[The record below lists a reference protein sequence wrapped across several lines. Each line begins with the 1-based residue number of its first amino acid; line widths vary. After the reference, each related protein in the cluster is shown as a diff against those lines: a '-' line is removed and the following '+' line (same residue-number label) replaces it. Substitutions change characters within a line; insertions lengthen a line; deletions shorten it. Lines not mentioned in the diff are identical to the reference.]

1 MIDRRPAMKGLE
13 FVFIP
18 GGFGENDGA
27 YNFMG
32 TGFATADTKKRQD
45 SWMRF
50 PLPYGLIKH
59 PELGYIMYDVGLGP
73 GEEAD
78 RRPLEHRMINPT
90 IVSREDYVD
99 ERLKQ
104 LGLTVNDITVI
115 ILSHCHWDHM
125 GGLEFFR
132 ETKAIQNIY
141 VSKKD
146 FAHGLVMSHRTAK
159 GYSGMDYYKKNM
171 DVEGAEFCLLDD
183 EDIELF
189 PGIQLLMLPGHTPCV
204 IGLLLK
210 LESGVYILPSDS
222 VTAEICLRDPL
233 VMPGSLYDSV
243 AYLGSVKKLRKL
255 EKQYDAKF
263 LFQHDPFNYPKY
275 QMMTWIK

>member
-1 MIDRRPAMKGLE
+1 MKGIE

-32 TGFATADTKKRQD
+32 TGFAKADTKKRQD

-50 PLPYGLIKH
+50 PLPYALIKH
-59 PELGYIMYDVGLGP
+59 PEAGYIMFDVGLGS

-90 IVSREDYVD
+90 IVTKEDYVD

-104 LGLTVNDITVI
+104 LGLNVKDISAI

-125 GGLEFFR
+125 GGLEFFKGT
-132 ETKAIQNIY
+132 EAIKNVF

-146 FAHGLVMSHRTAK
+146 FAHGLVQTHRTSK
-159 GYSGMDYYKKNM
+159 GYSGMDYYRKNM
-171 DVEGAEFCLLDD
+171 DVEDAEFSLLDD
-183 EDIELF
+183 EDFEIY
-189 PGIQLLMLPGHTPCV
+189 PGMHLLMLPGHTPCV
-204 IGLLLK
+204 VGLMLE
-210 LESGVYILPSDS
+210 LESGMYIFPSDA
-222 VTAEICLRDPL
+222 VTAEICLRDPI
-233 VMPGSLYDSV
+233 VMPGGLYDSI
-243 AYLGSVKKLRKL
+243 AYLDSVKKLRKL
-255 EKQYDAKF
+255 EKQYHARF
-263 LFQHDPFNYPKY
+263 MFNHDPFNFPKY
-275 QMMTWIK
+275 KTMEWIK